1 MNSRDQIVQAQPR
14 DINTLSH
21 VIAKAFHNLAPS
33 TWLIPD
39 SDARARLF
47 PGYFRLFAVHEA
59 ITRGRVYTTT
69 GRNAV
74 ALWLPPT
81 ASDEPAPADYEAKLA
96 ATTGI
101 WAERFRTFD
110 GLLAKHHPHG
120 IDHDHLA
127 ILAVHPDYQHQGIGS
142 ALLAAHH
149 DHLGAEDPPRG
160 AYLEASDATTR
171 ELYLRHGYTDIGE
184 PIVLPSGACMFPML
198 RSASSA

>member
-1 MNSRDQIVQAQPR
+1 MNAREQIIQAQPR
-14 DINTLSH
+14 DAGALSR
-21 VIAKAFHNLAPS
+21 VIAKAFHDLAPS

-39 SDARARLF
+39 SDARARLL
-47 PGYFRLFAVHEA
+47 PGYFRAFAVQEA
-59 ITRGRVYTTT
+59 ITRGSVYITT

-74 ALWLPPT
+74 ALWLPAP
-81 ASDEPAPADYEAKLA
+81 SNEPAPADYDAKLA

-110 GLLAKHHPHG
+110 ELLAKHHPRG

-127 ILAVHPDYQHQGIGS
+127 ILAVHPDHQHRGIGS

-149 DHLGAEDPPRG
+149 NRLDAETPPRA

-171 ELYLRHGYTDIGE
+171 QLYLKHGYTDLDE
-184 PIVLPSGACMFPML
+184 PIVLPSKAHMFPML
-198 RSASSA
+198 RRTSAP